1 MKQTNKKEF
10 SKFLNKFEKLLDY
23 HVKSL
28 DTGVNL
34 NLFNNKTERFLKTS
48 HCKFVLSV
56 ESGRIFLKVLF
67 FDKNENEVFSEELG
81 SSKNFEYLK
90 SKDDNFNIVSSS
102 PIDLSAVGMGNYN
115 FFSDKVNG
123 KNNYK
128 IYKDFVRAAITSF
141 DFLYNNL
148 SSSFYSPKEYTDS
161 YLNAINELLNILI
174 QGNRYSNYNK
184 CYLHIL
190 QNLEERNNLFG
201 KSQFFFS
208 GNDELRK
215 TFEFV
220 VKKIETSVV
229 ETEKPD
235 KEDIMSLLNI
245 ANVFGANNNYE
256 GFTRKLNLICIY
268 IKMLKQ
274 TSKFKLEES
283 KHKNVYVF
291 VSDIT
296 TNKSN
301 NLIVNTLF
309 DDEMC
314 NNGKRYASELKVSDL
329 KSIFRLV
336 EKK

>member
-23 HVKSL
+23 NVVSL
-28 DTGVNL
+28 DTGVSL
-34 NLFNNKTERFLKTS
+34 NLFNNNTERFLKTS

-56 ESGRIFLKVLF
+56 ESGRIFLKILF

-81 SSKNFEYLK
+81 SSKTFEYLK
-90 SKDDNFNIVSSS
+90 SKDDNLNVVSSS

-115 FFSDKVNG
+115 FFGDEVSG

-128 IYKDFVRAAITSF
+128 IYKDFVRAAITNF

-148 SSSFYSPKEYTDS
+148 SSSFYIPKEYTDS
-161 YLNAINELLNILI
+161 YLNAINELLNILA
-174 QGNRYSNYNK
+174 QGNRYLNYNK

-190 QNLEERNNLFG
+190 QNSEERNNLFG
-201 KSQFFFS
+201 ETKFFFS
-208 GNDELRK
+208 NNDQVNK

-220 VKKIETSVV
+220 VKKIEKSIV
-229 ETEKPD
+229 ENEKPD
-235 KEDIMSLLNI
+235 KNDIISLLNI
-245 ANVFGANNNYE
+245 ADVFGSNNSYE
-256 GFTRKLNLICIY
+256 PFSKKLNLICVY
-268 IKMLKQ
+268 IKLLEQ

-283 KHKNVYVF
+283 KHKKIYDF
-291 VSDIT
+291 VRDIT

-301 NLIVNTLF
+301 DLIVSVLF
-309 DDEMC
+309 DYQMC
-314 NNGKRYASELKVSDL
+314 DNGKRYNSELKVSDL

-336 EKK
+336 AKK